1 MSNSINTKPI
11 TLGEVVIAFPSLF
24 EPSKAPNATGD
35 PKYNTGLLLTKEQ
48 YDNQV
53 KPELDS
59 LIAQVFK
66 DGEAD
71 NPQFKWPFYECKHKA
86 KTYPGGAAAG
96 MYYGNAKSQY
106 QGQVVDAARAPILDP
121 GKIKDGARAYISV
134 HFYSFTTGSNGIGCG
149 LGPVMY
155 VGDGEALNTSGGA
168 TADEAF
174 AGIEVDTTVA
184 PTPPPAGNTPPPPP
198 GA

>member
-24 EPSKAPNATGD
+24 EPSKSAQCDRVTLS
-35 PKYNTGLLLTKEQ
+35 TIRVLLLTKEQ

-134 HFYSFTTGSNGIGCG
+134 HFFTHS
-149 LGPVMY
+149 PRV
-155 VGDGEALNTSGGA
+155 V
-168 TADEAF
+168 
-174 AGIEVDTTVA
+174 TVSVA
-184 PTPPPAGNTPPPPP
+184 A
-198 GA
+198 